1 MAIKLLN
8 NTTANPHR
16 LLSFK
21 KSKVD
26 ASSTSHQIFKCSPKK
41 QAQNNKH
48 IQQGQWNMKTCTI
61 FFKKFI
67 CV

>member
-16 LLSFK
+16 ILSFK
-21 KSKVD
+21 KRKVD

-41 QAQNNKH
+41 TSTK
-48 IQQGQWNMKTCTI
+48 
-61 FFKKFI
+61 
-67 CV
+67 